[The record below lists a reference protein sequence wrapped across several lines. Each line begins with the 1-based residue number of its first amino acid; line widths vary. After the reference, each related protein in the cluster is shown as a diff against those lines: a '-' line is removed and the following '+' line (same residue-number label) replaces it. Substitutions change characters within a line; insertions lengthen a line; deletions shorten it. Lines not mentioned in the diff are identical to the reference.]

1 MEGEKIME
9 KIRIYHID
17 QNEDALK
24 LIKQFSQRTP
34 RLHIISSTT
43 SLEEGFDEIQRIF
56 PDIVLIDENVAGG
69 NLAPIIQKII
79 LHSPYL
85 GVIVT
90 CTEYSK
96 GKIRQY
102 MNAGAR
108 DCLVKPFTA
117 TDLAQSVMKVHK
129 YNQEL
134 KDHIVR
140 STTRILTRAPK
151 MISIFST
158 KGGVGK
164 STVSTLL
171 AAGLASLYKEDTAII
186 DLDLQ
191 FGDVSL
197 LLDMKPQKTITNA
210 IESIG
215 QLTSS
220 DLRKIMTKHH
230 IGLHVLP
237 SPLNPEEE
245 DFITE
250 EATLRMFKLAKEEFD
265 YVIID
270 GPPGFNT
277 QNIIAL
283 EQSDL
288 VLLITSPELMALKNT
303 KNGLRTLID
312 LGIDQ
317 DQIKVVVNRYSKK
330 SNISISLIEDV
341 LGLEVFATISND
353 YPSVIKFLNQ
363 GEPQLI
369 YDGNGRIS
377 KDLRAIIEG
386 LRTYHTV
393 PAQKGKAN
401 IFQWL
406 MQKVHK

>member
-1 MEGEKIME
+1 ME

-17 QNEDALK
+17 SNDDARK
-24 LIKQFSQRTP
+24 LIKQFSQRAP
-34 RLHIISSTT
+34 RLHIISSSAT
-43 SLEEGFDEIQRIF
+43 LEEGFEEIPRLF
-56 PDIVLIDENVAGG
+56 PDIVLIDENVASGS
-69 NLAPIIQKII
+69 LAPIIQKII
-79 LHSPYL
+79 MQSPYM

-90 CTEYSK
+90 STEYSK
-96 GKIRQY
+96 GKVRQY
-102 MNAGAR
+102 MNVGAR

-117 TDLAQSVMKVHK
+117 ADLAQSVMKVNK

-134 KDHIVR
+134 KSHIVR
-140 STTRILTRAPK
+140 NTTRILTRAPK

-171 AAGLASLYKEDTAII
+171 ASGLASIYKEDTAII

-197 LLDMKPQKTITNA
+197 LLDIKPQKTITNA
-210 IESIG
+210 IEGIG
-215 QLTSS
+215 QLTPSG
-220 DLRKIMTKHH
+220 LRNVMTKHH

-250 EATLRMFKLAKEEFD
+250 EATTKMFKLVKEEFD

-288 VLLITSPELMALKNT
+288 VLMITSPELMALKNT
-303 KNGLRTLID
+303 KNGLRTLVD
-312 LGIDQ
+312 LGIDPE
-317 DQIKVVVNRYSKK
+317 QIKIVVNRYSKK
-330 SNISISLIEDV
+330 SNISIAVIEDV
-341 LGLEVFATISND
+341 LGIEVFATIAND
-353 YPSVIKFLNQ
+353 YNSVIKFLNQ
-363 GEPQLI
+363 GEPNLI
-369 YDGNGRIS
+369 YDSNGKIA
-377 KDLRAIIEG
+377 KDLRGIIEG
-386 LRTYHTV
+386 LRSYHTV
-393 PAQKGKAN
+393 PAHRRKKN
-401 IFQWL
+401 VLQWL
-406 MQKVHK
+406 LHKVQR